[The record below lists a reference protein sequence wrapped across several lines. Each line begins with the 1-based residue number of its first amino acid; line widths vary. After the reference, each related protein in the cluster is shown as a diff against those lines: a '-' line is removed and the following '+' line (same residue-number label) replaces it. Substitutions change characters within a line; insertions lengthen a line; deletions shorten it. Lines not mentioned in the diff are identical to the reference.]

1 MRLRSFSLVVA
12 VLVGAFMLT
21 SAAKSKHRVTLT
33 WQAPSA
39 EKGVSVAG
47 YNVYRRTP
55 KDHIYKKIA
64 TRVLEPP
71 YEDTQ
76 VKGGQTYIYAVS
88 AIDTSGHEGRLSEV
102 AKVTIPSP

>member
-1 MRLRSFSLVVA
+1 MV
-12 VLVGAFMLT
+12 VLVTAFAL
-21 SAAKSKHRVTLT
+21 AFAKSRHSVTLT
-33 WQAPSA
+33 WQPPTL
-39 EKGVSVAG
+39 ENGVSVAS

-64 TRVLEPP
+64 THVPGPP
-71 YEDTQ
+71 YQDTQ

-88 AIDTSGHEGRLSEV
+88 AVDPSGHEGRLSEV